1 MAIMIKTL
9 LSQTNQILNS
19 AIAAV
24 VPHHFFPRQVIL
36 RKQTLNI
43 REDLGGSQHYDLR
56 AFKRIVVLGAGK
68 ASARMAEACEEIFG
82 TRIDSGL
89 VITKYGHTRP
99 LSRVQVLEA
108 GHPLPDAAGLR
119 GAGAMISL
127 LKQSR
132 PEDLILFLT
141 SGGCSALLP
150 APTPPIPLKEKQGL
164 TALLLRSGATIQEIN
179 TVRKHISQTKGGQL
193 AKLAYPATVLNLI
206 ISDVVGDPLDS
217 IGSGPFVPDPSTF
230 REAWGILDK
239 YRLLQAGSRTIVN
252 HLKAGIHG
260 QAPET
265 PKPGDPCFRTVH
277 NFILA
282 RNRSALTAAAH
293 RARAFGFTPLVLTSQ
308 VQGEARELAKFYGA
322 LAKEIHLSAHPL
334 KPPVCL
340 IAGGEPT
347 VTVRGKG
354 LGGRNMELALAV
366 ALEIKGLP
374 KTVFLSAGSD
384 GSDGP
389 TDAAGAIVDGR
400 TWSRALKKGIFPE
413 EKLENNDSYHFFKEA
428 GGLVITGPTGT
439 NVMDVHL
446 LLIE

>member
-1 MAIMIKTL
+1 MIKTL
-9 LSQTNQILNS
+9 LSQTNRILKG

-24 VPHHFFPRQVIL
+24 VPHNFFPRQVLL
-36 RKQTLNI
+36 RGQTLTI
-43 REDLGGSQHYDLR
+43 QEDLGKVQHYDLR
-56 AFKRIVVLGAGK
+56 AYKKIIVLGAGK
-68 ASARMAEACEEIFG
+68 ASARMAEACEAILG
-82 TRIDSGL
+82 ARIDSGL
-89 VITKYGHTRP
+89 VITKYGHACP
-99 LSRVQVLEA
+99 LSRIQILEA

-119 GAGAMISL
+119 GARSMISL

-150 APTPPIPLKEKQGL
+150 APTPSITLKEKQGL

-179 TVRKHISQTKGGQL
+179 MVRKHISQTKGGQL
-193 AKLAYPATVLNLI
+193 AKLAYPATVINLI
-206 ISDVVGDPLDS
+206 ISDVVGDPMDS

-230 REAWGILDK
+230 QEAWGVLDK
-239 YRLLQAGSRTIVN
+239 YRLLKAGSRTIVN

-260 QAPET
+260 RAVET
-265 PKPGDPCFRTVH
+265 PKPGDSCFRRVR

-282 RNRSALTAAAH
+282 RNRSALTAAANS
-293 RARAFGFTPLVLTSQ
+293 ARAFGFTPLVLTSQ

-322 LAKEIHLSAHPL
+322 LAKEIQLSGHPL

-347 VTVRGKG
+347 VTVKGQG

-366 ALEIKGLP
+366 ALEIEGLP
-374 KTVFLSAGSD
+374 KTVFLSAGTD

-389 TDAAGAIVDGR
+389 TAAAGAIVDGR
-400 TWSRALKKGIFPE
+400 TSTRALKKGIPL
-413 EKLENNDSYHFFKEA
+413 KKMLENNDSYHFFEEA

-439 NVMDVHL
+439 NVMDVHI
-446 LLIE
+446 LLIS

>member
-1 MAIMIKTL
+1 MMKSL
-9 LSQTNQILNS
+9 LSLTNQILKS
-19 AIAAV
+19 AIEAV
-24 VPHHFFPRQVIL
+24 FPHHFFPKQIL
-36 RKQTLNI
+36 LRRHLLTIK
-43 REDLGGSQHYDLR
+43 EDSAIPQHYDLR

-68 ASARMAEACEEIFG
+68 ASARMAEACEGILG
-82 TRIDSGL
+82 ARIDSGL
-89 VITKYGHTRP
+89 IITKYGHARP

-119 GAGAMISL
+119 GARAMITL
-127 LKQSR
+127 LKQSG

-150 APTPPIPLKEKQGL
+150 SPTPPITWKEKQRL
-164 TALLLRSGATIQEIN
+164 TTLLLRSGATIQEIN
-179 TVRKHISQTKGGQL
+179 TVRKHLSGTKGGHL
-193 AKLAYPATVLNLI
+193 AKLAYPATVINLI
-206 ISDVVGDPLDS
+206 ISDVIGDPLDS

-230 REAWGILDK
+230 QEAWGVLDK
-239 YRLLQAGSRTIVN
+239 YRLLKAGSRAIVN
-252 HLKAGIHG
+252 HLEAGIHR
-260 QAPET
+260 QAVET
-265 PKPGDPCFRTVH
+265 LKPGDPCFRKVR

-282 RNRSALTAAAH
+282 RNRSALTAAAA

-322 LAKEIHLSAHPL
+322 LAKEIHLSGHPL
-334 KPPVCL
+334 KPPACL

-354 LGGRNMELALAV
+354 LGGRNMELALTA
-366 ALEIKGLP
+366 AREIKGLP
-374 KTVFLSAGSD
+374 KTVFLSAGTD

-400 TWSRALKKGIFPE
+400 TWERAVKKGISPE
-413 EKLENNDSYHFFKEA
+413 KKLENNDSYHFFKEA

-446 LLIE
+446 LVIG

>member
-1 MAIMIKTL
+1 MIKSL
-9 LSQTNQILNS
+9 LSLTDHILKS
-19 AIAAV
+19 AVAAV
-24 VPHHFFPRQVIL
+24 APHHFFPKQIL
-36 RKQTLNI
+36 LRRHLLTIKADSAI
-43 REDLGGSQHYDLR
+43 PQHYDLR
-56 AFKRIVVLGAGK
+56 AFKRIIVLGAGK
-68 ASARMAEACEEIFG
+68 ASARMAEACEGILG

-89 VITKYGHTRP
+89 IITKYGHACP

-119 GAGAMISL
+119 GARAMITL

-132 PEDLILFLT
+132 PEDLFLFLT

-150 APTPPIPLKEKQGL
+150 APTPPITLKEKQRL
-164 TALLLRSGATIQEIN
+164 TTLLLRSGATIQEIN
-179 TVRKHISQTKGGQL
+179 TVRKHLSGTKGGHL
-193 AKLAYPATVLNLI
+193 AKLAYPATVINLI

-230 REAWGILDK
+230 QEAWGVLEK
-239 YRLLQAGSRTIVN
+239 YRLLKATPQAIVN
-252 HLKAGIHG
+252 HLKAGIHR
-260 QAPET
+260 QAVET
-265 PKPGDPCFRTVH
+265 PKPGDPCFRKVL

-282 RNRSALTAAAH
+282 RNRSALKAAAD

-322 LAKEIHLSAHPL
+322 LAKEIHLSGHPV
-334 KPPVCL
+334 KPPACL

-366 ALEIKGLP
+366 AREIKGLP
-374 KTVFLSAGSD
+374 KTVFLSAGTD
-384 GSDGP
+384 GTDGP
-389 TDAAGAIVDGR
+389 TEAAGAIVDGR
-400 TWSRALKKGIFPE
+400 TWDRAVKKGIPLE
-413 EKLENNDSYHFFKEA
+413 KKLEQNDSYHFFKEA

-439 NVMDVHL
+439 NVMDVHI
-446 LLIE
+446 LLIGK

>member
-1 MAIMIKTL
+1 MIKTL
-9 LSQTNQILNS
+9 LSQTNQILKS
-19 AIAAV
+19 AIEAV
-24 VPHHFFPRQVIL
+24 VPHHFFPKQIFL
-36 RKQTLNI
+36 RRHTLNVE
-43 REDLGGSQHYDLR
+43 EDAGRVQHYDLR

-68 ASARMAEACEEIFG
+68 ASARMAEACEGILG
-82 TRIDSGL
+82 SRIDSGL
-89 VITKYGHTRP
+89 VITKYGHARP
-99 LSRVQVLEA
+99 LSRIQVLEA
-108 GHPLPDAAGLR
+108 GHPLPDAAGLK
-119 GAGAMISL
+119 GARAMISL
-127 LKQSR
+127 LEQSR

-150 APTPPIPLKEKQGL
+150 TPTPPISLKEKQGL

-179 TVRKHISQTKGGQL
+179 AVRKHISQTKGGQL
-193 AKLAYPATVLNLI
+193 AKLAYPATVINLI

-217 IGSGPFVPDPSTF
+217 IGSGPLVPDPSTF
-230 REAWGILDK
+230 QEAWGVLDK
-239 YRLLQAGSRTIVN
+239 YRLLKAGSRTIVN
-252 HLKAGIHG
+252 HLKAGIQG
-260 QAPET
+260 EAEET
-265 PKPGDPCFRTVH
+265 PKPGDACFRRVR
-277 NFILA
+277 NFIMA

-322 LAKEIHLSAHPL
+322 LAKEIHLSAHPV

-374 KTVFLSAGSD
+374 NTVFLSAGTD
-384 GSDGP
+384 GGDGP

-400 TWSRALKKGIFPE
+400 TWSRALKKGIPPE
-413 EKLENNDSYHFFKEA
+413 KKLANNDSYHFFKEA

-439 NVMDVHL
+439 NVMDIHL
-446 LLIE
+446 LLIS

>member
-1 MAIMIKTL
+1 MIKS
-9 LSQTNQILNS
+9 LSSMTTQILNS

-24 VPHHFFPRQVIL
+24 VPQHFFPRQILLRRHTLVIH
-36 RKQTLNI
+36 
-43 REDLGGSQHYDLR
+43 EDFGRSQHYDLR
-56 AFKRIVVLGAGK
+56 AIKRIIVLGAGK
-68 ASARMAEACEEIFG
+68 ASARMAEACEGLLG

-89 VITKYGHTRP
+89 VITKYGHARP
-99 LSRVQVLEA
+99 LSRIQVLEA

-119 GAGAMISL
+119 GARAMITL
-127 LKQSR
+127 LNQSR
-132 PEDLILFLT
+132 SEDLILFLT

-150 APTPPIPLKEKQGL
+150 APTPPITLKEKQRL
-164 TALLLRSGATIQEIN
+164 TTLLLRSGATIQEIN
-179 TVRKHISQTKGGQL
+179 TLRKHLSQTKGGHL
-193 AKLAYPATVLNLI
+193 AKLAYPATVINLI

-230 REAWGILDK
+230 QEAWAVLDK
-239 YRLLQAGSRTIVN
+239 YRLLKTAPPAIVN
-252 HLKAGIHG
+252 HLKTGIHR
-260 QAPET
+260 QAMET
-265 PKPGDPCFRTVH
+265 PKPGDPCFRKAR

-282 RNRSALTAAAH
+282 RNRSALTAAAA

-322 LAKEIHLSAHPL
+322 LAKEIHFSGHPV
-334 KPPVCL
+334 KTPACL

-366 ALEIKGLP
+366 SREIKGLP
-374 KTVFLSAGSD
+374 KTVFLSAGTD

-389 TDAAGAIVDGR
+389 TAAAGAIVDGR
-400 TWSRALKKGIFPE
+400 TWEKAVKRGVSPE
-413 EKLENNDSYHFFKEA
+413 KKLENNDSYHFFKEA

-439 NVMDVHL
+439 NVMDIHL
-446 LLIE
+446 LLIS

>member
-1 MAIMIKTL
+1 MMKSL
-9 LSQTNQILNS
+9 LSQTDQILKN

-24 VPHHFFPRQVIL
+24 VPHHFFPKQIL
-36 RKQTLNI
+36 LRRHTLSI
-43 REDLGGSQHYDLR
+43 QDDSGRFQHYDLR
-56 AFKRIVVLGAGK
+56 AFRRIVVLGAGK
-68 ASARMAEACEEIFG
+68 ASARMAEACEGILG

-89 VITKYGHTRP
+89 VITKYGHARS

-119 GAGAMISL
+119 GARTMITRL
-127 LKQSR
+127 EQSR

-150 APTPPIPLKEKQGL
+150 APTPPITLKEKQRL
-164 TALLLRSGATIQEIN
+164 TTLLLRSGAPIQEIN

-193 AKLAYPATVLNLI
+193 AKLAYPATVINLI

-230 REAWGILDK
+230 QEAWGVLDK
-239 YRLLQAGSRTIVN
+239 YRLLKTAPQAIVN
-252 HLKAGIHG
+252 HLKAGIHR
-260 QAPET
+260 QAGET
-265 PKPGDPCFRTVH
+265 PKPGDPCFRKAR

-282 RNRSALTAAAH
+282 RNRSALTAAAAQ
-293 RARAFGFTPLVLTSQ
+293 ARAFGFNPLVLTSQ

-322 LAKEIHLSAHPL
+322 LVKEIHFSGHPV
-334 KPPVCL
+334 KPPACL

-374 KTVFLSAGSD
+374 KTVFLSAGTD
-384 GSDGP
+384 GTDGP
-389 TDAAGAIVDGR
+389 TEAAGAIVDGR
-400 TWSRALKKGIFPE
+400 TWDQARKKGIPLE
-413 EKLENNDSYHFFKEA
+413 KKLENNDSYHFFQEA

-439 NVMDVHL
+439 NVMDVHI
-446 LLIE
+446 LLIGK

>member
-1 MAIMIKTL
+1 MMKSL
-9 LSQTNQILNS
+9 LSQTDQILKN

-24 VPHHFFPRQVIL
+24 VPHHFFPKQIL
-36 RKQTLNI
+36 LRRHTLSI
-43 REDLGGSQHYDLR
+43 QDDSGRFQHYDFR

-68 ASARMAEACEEIFG
+68 ASARMAEACEGILG

-89 VITKYGHTRP
+89 VITKYGHARS

-119 GAGAMISL
+119 GARTMITRL
-127 LKQSR
+127 EQSR

-150 APTPPIPLKEKQGL
+150 APTPPITLKEKQRL
-164 TALLLRSGATIQEIN
+164 TTLLLRSGAPIQEIN

-193 AKLAYPATVLNLI
+193 AKLAYPATVINLI

-230 REAWGILDK
+230 QEAWGVLDK
-239 YRLLQAGSRTIVN
+239 YRLLKTAPQAIVN
-252 HLKAGIHG
+252 HLKAGIHR
-260 QAPET
+260 QAGET
-265 PKPGDPCFRTVH
+265 PKPGDPCFRKAR

-282 RNRSALTAAAH
+282 RNRSALTAAAAQ
-293 RARAFGFTPLVLTSQ
+293 ARAFGFNPLVLTSQ

-322 LAKEIHLSAHPL
+322 LVKEIHFSGHPV
-334 KPPVCL
+334 KPPACL

-374 KTVFLSAGSD
+374 KTVFLSAGTD
-384 GSDGP
+384 GTDGP
-389 TDAAGAIVDGR
+389 TEAAGAIVDGR
-400 TWSRALKKGIFPE
+400 TWDQARKKGIPLE
-413 EKLENNDSYHFFKEA
+413 KKLENNDSYHFFQEA

-439 NVMDVHL
+439 NVMDVHI
-446 LLIE
+446 LLIGK

>member
-1 MAIMIKTL
+1 MMKSL
-9 LSQTNQILNS
+9 LSLADQILKN

-24 VPHHFFPRQVIL
+24 VPHHFFPKQIL
-36 RKQTLNI
+36 LRRHTLAI
-43 REDLGGSQHYDLR
+43 QDDSGRFQHYDLR
-56 AFKRIVVLGAGK
+56 AFIRIIVLGAGK
-68 ASARMAEACEEIFG
+68 ASAQMAEACEGILG
-82 TRIDSGL
+82 NRIDSGL
-89 VITKYGHTRP
+89 VITKYGHARS

-119 GAGAMISL
+119 GARTMITRL
-127 LKQSR
+127 EQSR

-150 APTPPIPLKEKQGL
+150 APTPPITLQEKQRL
-164 TALLLRSGATIQEIN
+164 TTLLLRSGAPIQEIN
-179 TVRKHISQTKGGQL
+179 TVRKHISGTKGGHL
-193 AKLAYPATVLNLI
+193 AKLAYPATVINLI

-230 REAWGILDK
+230 QEAWGVLDK
-239 YRLLQAGSRTIVN
+239 YRLLKTAPQAIVN
-252 HLKAGIHG
+252 HLKAGIHR
-260 QAPET
+260 QAGET
-265 PKPGDPCFRTVH
+265 PKPGDPCFRKAR

-282 RNRSALTAAAH
+282 RNRSALTAAAAQ
-293 RARAFGFTPLVLTSQ
+293 ARAFGFNPLVLTSQ

-322 LAKEIHLSAHPL
+322 LAKEIHFSGHPV
-334 KPPVCL
+334 KSPACL

-374 KTVFLSAGSD
+374 KTVFLSAGTD
-384 GSDGP
+384 GTDGP
-389 TDAAGAIVDGR
+389 TEAAGAIVDGR
-400 TWSRALKKGIFPE
+400 TWDQAMKKGIPLE
-413 EKLENNDSYHFFKEA
+413 KKLENNDSYHFFQEA

-439 NVMDVHL
+439 NVMDVHI
-446 LLIE
+446 LLIGK